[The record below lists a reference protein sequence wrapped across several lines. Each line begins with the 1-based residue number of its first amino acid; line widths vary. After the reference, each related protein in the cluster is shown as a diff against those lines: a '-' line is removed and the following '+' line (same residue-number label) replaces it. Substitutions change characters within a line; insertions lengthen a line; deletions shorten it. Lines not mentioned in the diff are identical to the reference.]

1 MAISKIQSESMNLA
15 DTFAF
20 TGTVTGTPNGILQVK
35 STTYGA
41 ESATDSAS
49 YVTNGVPSLSITP
62 ASASNKI
69 LIIFSVPLYTSS
81 GGVGTCTVFRDSTDL
96 AATTNYGF
104 GYNGANDRNN
114 VTAIHLDNP
123 SSTSSLTYQL
133 RHKKLS
139 GGSVYSQINNC
150 TSTFTI
156 MEIASSVLT

>member
-1 MAISKIQSESMNLA
+1 MALSKIQAESMNLA

-20 TGTVTGTPNGILQVK
+20 TGTVTGANSILQVK

-62 ASASNKI
+62 ASTSNKI
-69 LIIFSVPLYTSS
+69 LIMFSVPLYTSS
-81 GGVGTCTVFRDSTDL
+81 GGVGTCTVYRDSTDL
-96 AATTNYGF
+96 AVTTTYGF
-104 GYNGANDRNN
+104 GYNGANDPNN
-114 VTAIHLDNP
+114 VTAVHLDSP